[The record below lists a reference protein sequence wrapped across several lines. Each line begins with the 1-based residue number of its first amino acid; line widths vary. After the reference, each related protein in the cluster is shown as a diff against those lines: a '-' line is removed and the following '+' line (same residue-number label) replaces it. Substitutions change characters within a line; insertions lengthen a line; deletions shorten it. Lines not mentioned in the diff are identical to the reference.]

1 MICGRYTD
9 NSREEK
15 EKIKNALSNRN
26 NEMVRELS
34 RQMMKSK
41 KDGIAL
47 KNATDMQIPVKRRLL
62 RIPQNQRN
70 QISQKQEKEER
81 V

>member
-1 MICGRYTD
+1 MICGRYPN

-26 NEMVRELS
+26 NEIVRELS
-34 RQMMKSK
+34 RQMTKSK

-47 KNATDMQIPVKRRLL
+47 KNATDM
-62 RIPQNQRN
+62 
-70 QISQKQEKEER
+70 
-81 V
+81 